1 MITIKQLIEAILTK
15 FLDFQNLNKVVI
27 IKKKSQLKIEIF
39 IFYFLLLSMCFSITS
54 QLSLD
59 LLHLELV

>member
-15 FLDFQNLNKVVI
+15 FLDFQNLNNIVL

-39 IFYFLLLSMCFSITS
+39 FIIFYFLLLLMCFSTTS
-54 QLSLD
+54 QLS
-59 LLHLELV
+59 